1 MPSKANKYKSNKSKV
16 ILAVGPS
23 LTKFL
28 THYFWM
34 VLEVDEREIEDK
46 TREDEETCV
55 DSFHSWTIN
64 EGRHNKVTGGD
75 EYNNHEDHG
84 YLGEI
89 RKTTFVSAEIRERQ
103 VGLNFLTNNKVRHDK
118 VTVVI
123 LLCVQRH
130 TC

>member
-64 EGRHNKVTGGD
+64 KGRHNEVTGGD
-75 EYNNHEDHG
+75 EYNNHEDHW

-89 RKTTFVSAEIRERQ
+89 RKQ
-103 VGLNFLTNNKVRHDK
+103 
-118 VTVVI
+118 
-123 LLCVQRH
+123 LL
-130 TC
+130 